1 VVAGAAA
8 SDHGAMPRARLSS
21 LDGSFLRVETPAA
34 HMHVAWKGR
43 FAPPGGGTP
52 PGIRALRAQ
61 VAGRL
66 RHAERFRQRLA
77 PTPAGLGEPVWVDD
91 ERFRVEDHV
100 VELAPAG
107 ETLSPARFDALCDR
121 ELSMPLDRSR
131 ALWRISYARRLD
143 DGGAGLVMKLHHAMV
158 DGMSAMALALL
169 LLDTSPHA
177 GPATTEDDDW
187 APARAPGASRLALEA
202 LADRGS
208 ESLRAAGAMARLA
221 RSPGRGVRIA
231 DTLRRT
237 ALAVGEDVLRS
248 APSSHL
254 NAAIGP
260 ERTLVHHSEPIA
272 PLLEARRRHGVT
284 LNDVVLGAVAG
295 GLRALAL
302 DHGRRPEP
310 LKVMVPVDMRSGS
323 GAEGT
328 GNRIAFVFV
337 DLPVD
342 LHRPAARLMA
352 VHAQTQ
358 RFKRTGRA
366 AGGQAILGALGALPE
381 PLKGP
386 AARLA
391 AGPRMYNLTVSNVPG
406 PRVPVYLLGCE
417 LREAVP
423 VIPLSEGH
431 ALSIGVFTY
440 RDRIT
445 FGGYA
450 DPVALPEV
458 PTLPQAL
465 NAALLELAGTS
476 PRRRASLAVA

>member
-1 VVAGAAA
+1 
-8 SDHGAMPRARLSS
+8 
-21 LDGSFLRVETPAA
+21 
-34 HMHVAWKGR
+34 
-43 FAPPGGGTP
+43 
-52 PGIRALRAQ
+52 
-61 VAGRL
+61 
-66 RHAERFRQRLA
+66 
-77 PTPAGLGEPVWVDD
+77 
-91 ERFRVEDHV
+91 
-100 VELAPAG
+100 
-107 ETLSPARFDALCDR
+107 
-121 ELSMPLDRSR
+121 
-131 ALWRISYARRLD
+131 
-143 DGGAGLVMKLHHAMV
+143 
-158 DGMSAMALALL
+158 
-169 LLDTSPHA
+169 
-177 GPATTEDDDW
+177 
-187 APARAPGASRLALEA
+187 
-202 LADRGS
+202 
-208 ESLRAAGAMARLA
+208 
-221 RSPGRGVRIA
+221 VRIA

-237 ALAVGEDVLRS
+237 ALAVGEDVLRA

-310 LKVMVPVDMRSGS
+310 LKVMVPVDMRSG
-323 GAEGT
+323 GAAEGA

-458 PTLPQAL
+458 PRLPQAL